1 MTNTYLKSLMLMA
14 ALGLSAVAMPTI
26 ADETTGAR
34 AAQNTVVDF
43 VSANDAKRLARRYL
57 GKLGFDRSIGPGGAS
72 VRQVTLNVDT
82 WVVEVRL
89 RGHSATNVSNHLLYI
104 STETGTV
111 SEVAPKGSS
120 NAANPIASVR

>member
-26 ADETTGAR
+26 ADETAGAR
-34 AAQNTVVDF
+34 VAQNTVVDF
-43 VSANDAKRLARRYL
+43 VSANEAKRLARRYL
-57 GKLGFDRSIGPGGAS
+57 SKLGFDRSIGPGGAS
-72 VRQVTLNVDT
+72 IGQVTLNVDT

-104 STETGTV
+104 STETGIV